1 MEEAA
6 TLALCWSRAWNGGG
20 AHGTVF
26 AVKPAQVSKSAQTGE
41 YVGKGAFIVRGQ
53 RQWFKDLD
61 VQLGIGLVAINGVPL
76 LMSGTV
82 ASIKQRC
89 ERYAILSPGQTKK
102 EQLANRIYKAT
113 GLRTDDVLS
122 VLPGSSDILEDVGI
136 FTPYQ
141 SREEE

>member
-1 MEEAA
+1 M
-6 TLALCWSRAWNGGG
+6 
-20 AHGTVF
+20 F

-61 VQLGIGLVAINGVPL
+61 VQMGIGLVAINGVPL
-76 LMSGTV
+76 LMGGTV
-82 ASIKQRC
+82 SSIKERC

-113 GLRTDDVLS
+113 GLRTDDILS
-122 VLPGSSDILEDVGI
+122 VLPGASDIIEDIGV
-136 FTPYQ
+136 FSAYKA
-141 SREEE
+141 EEEE

>member
-1 MEEAA
+1 M
-6 TLALCWSRAWNGGG
+6 CCDGGL
-20 AHGTVF
+20 H
-26 AVKPAQVSKSAQTGE
+26 
-41 YVGKGAFIVRGQ
+41 VG
-53 RQWFKDLD
+53 
-61 VQLGIGLVAINGVPL
+61 NC
-76 LMSGTV
+76 
-82 ASIKQRC
+82 C

-141 SREEE
+141 SKEEE